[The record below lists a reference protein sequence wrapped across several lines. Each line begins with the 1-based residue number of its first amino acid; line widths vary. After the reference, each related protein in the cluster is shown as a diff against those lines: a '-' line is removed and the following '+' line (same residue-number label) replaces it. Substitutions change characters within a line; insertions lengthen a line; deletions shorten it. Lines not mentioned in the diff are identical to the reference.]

1 MTEAFPNGK
10 TPQHVLGPQAPAA
23 VFLVLT
29 VRSGAEAEAKDF
41 LGDIAGVVR
50 SVGFR
55 AREDHLSCVTGIGAE
70 LWDRMFDAPRP
81 AGLHPFIEQR
91 GDVHTAPS
99 TPGDLLF
106 HIRARR
112 MDLCFELA
120 RQLVGELG
128 DAVSV
133 VDEVHGFRYFDER
146 DIMGFV
152 DGTENP
158 EDQEAVDSVFTPTG
172 GDDPASSTYV
182 IVQKYTHDMAAWE
195 ALSVEEQEAAFGRH
209 KLSDVEF
216 AEEDK
221 APNSHLVLN
230 SIED

>member
-10 TPQHVLGPQAPAA
+10 TQQHVLGPQAPAA

-29 VRSGAEAEAKDF
+29 VRS
-41 LGDIAGVVR
+41 
-50 SVGFR
+50 
-55 AREDHLSCVTGIGAE
+55 GAE

-172 GDDPASSTYV
+172 
-182 IVQKYTHDMAAWE
+182 
-195 ALSVEEQEAAFGRH
+195 
-209 KLSDVEF
+209 
-216 AEEDK
+216 
-221 APNSHLVLN
+221 
-230 SIED
+230 